1 MDIVIVGIGKFGKEL
16 TGHLAKE
23 NHNITI
29 IDNKANVI
37 ESVVNQYDVLGLC
50 GNAASYTTQKEAHV
64 DKADLF
70 IATTSSDE
78 TNILCCLVAKKLG
91 VKRTIARIRNP
102 EYATQVQLMRN
113 ELGISLTLNPDLD
126 TAKEIYRTLRFPSAV
141 RIDSFAN
148 GKVDLVETK
157 VTKDSLLCD
166 KSLAEIKEKY
176 KVNMLVCAVRRD
188 NEVTIPNGTFVIQ
201 ENDYVYICSS
211 DRSKTNSFKKLKL
224 FKNNS
229 KSVIIIG
236 GGRVTY
242 YLAELLIDNGI
253 SVKIIDKNE
262 EICKSLSDTLPEAL
276 IINGDATNHQ
286 LLEEEGIAS
295 TDAFV
300 TLTGLDE
307 TNIIL
312 SSYAKNRSCETVITK
327 VNNPSFDVILNSVGL
342 DSIVSPKEIFT
353 NQIIRYTR
361 GMEKSLD
368 SEFKTLHRLVNEE
381 VEALEFV
388 ISKETKYTSIPLKDL
403 RIKKGFLLA
412 SIIRA
417 NKVIITSGNDTLE
430 PLDSVVIVTTHKSV
444 KDVSEIWE

>member
-1 MDIVIVGIGKFGKEL
+1 MNIVIVGIGKFGKEL
-16 TGHLAKE
+16 TENLAKE

-29 IDNKANVI
+29 IDNKQNVI
-37 ESVVNQYDVLGLC
+37 ESVVNQFDVMGYC
-50 GNAASYTTQKEAHV
+50 GNAASYTTQKEAYV
-64 DKADLF
+64 NKADLF

-102 EYATQVQLMRN
+102 EYATQAQLMQN
-113 ELGISLTLNPDLD
+113 ELGISLTLNPDSD
-126 TAKEIYRTLRFPSAV
+126 TAREIYRTLRFPSAV
-141 RIDSFAN
+141 KVETFAN

-157 VTKDSLLCD
+157 VTKDSLICG

-176 KVNMLVCAVRRD
+176 NVAILVCAVERD
-188 NEVTIPNGTFVIQ
+188 KEVIIPNGNFVIQ

-211 DRSKTNSFKKLKL
+211 ARSKTNSFKKLKL
-224 FKNNS
+224 FKTNS
-229 KSVIIIG
+229 KSAIIIG
-236 GGRVTY
+236 GGRVTF
-242 YLAELLIDNGI
+242 YLARLLIDAGI
-253 SVKIIDKNE
+253 SVKIIDKDEN
-262 EICKSLSDTLPEAL
+262 ICKTLSDTFPEAL
-276 IINGDATNHQ
+276 IIHGDATNHQ
-286 LLEEEGIAS
+286 LLEEEGITT
-295 TDAFV
+295 TDSFI

-312 SSYAKNRSCETVITK
+312 SSYAKNVGCDKVITK
-327 VNNPSFDVILNSVGL
+327 VNNPSFEIILNSVGL

-353 NQIIRYTR
+353 NHIITYAR

-368 SEFKTLHRLVNEE
+368 SEFKTLHRLIGDE

-412 SIIRA
+412 SIIRE
-417 NKVIITSGNDTLE
+417 NKVIIPSGSDTLE
-430 PLDSVVIVTTHKSV
+430 PLDTVVIVTTHKSV
-444 KDVSEIWE
+444 KDVREIWE

>member
-37 ESVVNQYDVLGLC
+37 ESVVNQYDVMGLC
-50 GNAASYTTQKEAHV
+50 GNAASYTTQKEAYV

-188 NEVTIPNGTFVIQ
+188 NEVTIPNGTFVIK

-224 FKNNS
+224 FKTNS

-242 YLAELLIDNGI
+242 YLAELLIDSGI

-262 EICKSLSDTLPEAL
+262 EICKSLSETFPEAL
-276 IINGDATNHQ
+276 IIHGDATNHQ

-312 SSYAKNRSCETVITK
+312 SSYAKNRSCDKVITK

-403 RIKKGFLLA
+403 KIKKGFLLA

-417 NKVIITSGNDTLE
+417 NKVIIPSGNDTLE
-430 PLDSVVIVTTHKSV
+430 PLDSVVIVTTQKSV

>member
-16 TGHLAKE
+16 TENLVKE

-29 IDNKANVI
+29 IDNKPNVI
-37 ESVVNQYDVLGLC
+37 ESVVNQYDVMGLC
-50 GNAASYTTQKEAHV
+50 GNGASYLTQKDAHV

-126 TAKEIYRTLRFPSAV
+126 TAQEIYRTLRFPSAV

-148 GKVDLVETK
+148 GKVDLVETR
-157 VTKDSLLCD
+157 VTKDSLICN

-176 KVNMLVCAVRRD
+176 KVSILVCAVKRG
-188 NEVTIPNGTFVIQ
+188 NEVIIPNGTFVIE

-224 FKNNS
+224 FKTNS
-229 KSVIIIG
+229 KSALIIG
-236 GGRVTY
+236 GGKVTY
-242 YLAELLIDNGI
+242 YLAGLLIDSGI

-262 EICKSLSDTLPEAL
+262 EICKSLSETFPEAL
-276 IINGDATNHQ
+276 VIYGDATNHQ
-286 LLEEEGIAS
+286 LLEEEGISS

-312 SSYAKNRSCETVITK
+312 SSYAKNCNCETVITK
-327 VNNPSFDVILNSVGL
+327 VNNPSFEVILNNVGL
-342 DSIVSPKEIFT
+342 ESIVSPKEIFT

-368 SEFKTLHRLVNEE
+368 SEFKTLHRLVEDK

-403 RIKKGFLLA
+403 KIKKGFLLA

-417 NKVIITSGNDTLE
+417 NKVIIPSGNDTLE
-430 PLDSVVIVTTHKSV
+430 PLDSVVIVTTHQSV
-444 KDVSEIWE
+444 KDISEIWE

>member
-16 TGHLAKE
+16 TQHLAKE

-29 IDNKANVI
+29 IDNQANVI
-37 ESVVNQYDVLGLC
+37 ESIVNQYDVMGYC
-50 GNAASYTTQKEAHV
+50 GNAASYTTQKEAYV
-64 DKADLF
+64 NKADLF

-102 EYATQVQLMRN
+102 EYATQVQLMTN

-126 TAKEIYRTLRFPSAV
+126 TAQEIYRTLRFPSAV

-157 VTKDSLLCD
+157 VTRDSLICN

-176 KVNMLVCAVRRD
+176 KVSILVCAVRRN
-188 NEVTIPNGTFVIQ
+188 NEVIIPTGTFVIK

-211 DRSKTNSFKKLKL
+211 DRSKINSFKKLNL
-224 FKNNS
+224 FKTNS
-229 KSVIIIG
+229 KSAMIIG
-236 GGRVTY
+236 GGRVTH
-242 YLAELLIDNGI
+242 YLAGLLINSGI
-253 SVKIIDKNE
+253 SVKIIDKNK
-262 EICKSLSDTLPEAL
+262 EICKGLSEAFPEAL
-276 IINGDATNHQ
+276 VIHGDATNHQ
-286 LLEEEGIAS
+286 LLEEEGIAN

-312 SSYAKNRSCETVITK
+312 SSYAKTRNCDKVITK
-327 VNNPSFDVILNSVGL
+327 VNNPSFEIILNSVGL

-353 NQIIRYTR
+353 NHIIRYTR

-368 SEFKTLHRLVNEE
+368 SVFKTLHRLIGDE

-388 ISKETKYTSIPLKDL
+388 IAKETKYTSIPLKDL
-403 RIKKGFLLA
+403 RIKQGFLLA
-412 SIIRA
+412 SIIRE
-417 NKVIITSGNDTLE
+417 NKVIIPSGSDTLE

-444 KDVSEIWE
+444 KDISEIWE